1 MAFDFFDIEYHGYAS
16 PFELPRRGPGAL
28 IGSTCIDDELVTC
41 AKRMPSSGDAAFA
54 ETEHENGAHGD
65 HIPHI
70 ELMK

>member
-41 AKRMPSSGDAAFA
+41 AKRSGDAAFA